1 MAPEIPPP
9 SWQMLLKFPFC
20 FLNSSLTRCEEIVTF
35 AKTLFILKHP
45 GSLFLCN
52 WISLDRLITTAGGKL
67 TSLTPSGKTQIFLDI
82 SRWFQNF
89 QYTCP
94 DFGPKVFCF
103 KYYIDNDKPWEMW
116 GTDYLCKILTFS
128 KISLTFQ
135 NFVGKR
141 RSVDPKTRP
150 NMVWKILILQ
160 SYQRFSQ

>member
-1 MAPEIPPP
+1 MWRICHIC
-9 SWQMLLKFPFC
+9 K
-20 FLNSSLTRCEEIVTF
+20 NSVYAVVAFSPV
-35 AKTLFILKHP
+35 KTLRYHKQEILKHP
-45 GSLFLCN
+45 ESLFLCN
-52 WISLDRLITTAGGKL
+52 WISLDRLITSAGGKL

-94 DFGPKVFCF
+94 DFVSKVFCF
-103 KYYIDNDKPWEMW
+103 NFYIDNDKPWEMW
-116 GTDYLCKILTFS
+116 GANHFLKVLTFS

-135 NFVGKR
+135 NFGGKI

-160 SYQRFSQ
+160 HYRQFSQ

>member
-1 MAPEIPPP
+1 MWRNCHIC
-9 SWQMLLKFPFC
+9 K
-20 FLNSSLTRCEEIVTF
+20 NSIYAAIAFSLD
-35 AKTLFILKHP
+35 KTLRYHKQQILKHP

-67 TSLTPSGKTQIFLDI
+67 TPLTPSGKTQIFLNI

-103 KYYIDNDKPWEMW
+103 NYYIDNNKPWEMW
-116 GTDYLCKILTFS
+116 GTNHFCKILTFS

-160 SYQRFSQ
+160 SYRRFSQ